1 VDLHFAA
8 DDRWRWLPWRA
19 NCTCG
24 GWHCREMTRQERAR
38 RRFAAAVGLTEE
50 GHSWWQRQRRAPT
63 EDEKWDEQW

>member
-24 GWHCREMTRQERAR
+24 GRHCGEMAQQERAR
-38 RRFAAAVGLTEE
+38 RRFAAAVGLTEAD
-50 GHSWWQRQRRAPT
+50 HSWWRRSARGKS
-63 EDEKWDEQW
+63 EDERWDEQW